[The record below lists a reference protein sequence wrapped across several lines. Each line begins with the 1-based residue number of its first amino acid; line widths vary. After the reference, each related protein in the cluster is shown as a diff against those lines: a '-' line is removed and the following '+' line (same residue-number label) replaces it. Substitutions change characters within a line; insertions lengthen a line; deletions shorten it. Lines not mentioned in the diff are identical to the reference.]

1 MNENRLTI
9 MEAIARK
16 QAVSARYNGGE
27 MILAPYLL
35 FERRGD
41 LFVSALNM
49 SKARRADDEGQL
61 GQFKLEGLGMVAL
74 TEVAFE
80 PLPSYQARTPRL
92 DDTLIFAI

>member
-1 MNENRLTI
+1 MIENRLTI

-35 FERRGD
+35 FERHGD
-41 LFVSALNM
+41 LFVRAQNL
-49 SKARRADDEGQL
+49 SKARRADDESPL
-61 GQFKLEGLGMVAL
+61 GQFKLDGLAMMVL
-74 TEVAFE
+74 TDVAFE
-80 PLPSYQARTPRL
+80 PSPTYLAVTPRP

>member
-1 MNENRLTI
+1 MIENRLKI

-16 QAVSARYNGGE
+16 HAVSARYNGGE

-41 LFVSALNM
+41 LFVRALNL
-49 SKARRADDEGQL
+49 SKARRADDESQL
-61 GQFKLEGLGMVAL
+61 GQFKLEGLAMVAL
-74 TEVAFE
+74 TDVAFE
-80 PLPSYQARTPRL
+80 PLSTYKPVTPRP